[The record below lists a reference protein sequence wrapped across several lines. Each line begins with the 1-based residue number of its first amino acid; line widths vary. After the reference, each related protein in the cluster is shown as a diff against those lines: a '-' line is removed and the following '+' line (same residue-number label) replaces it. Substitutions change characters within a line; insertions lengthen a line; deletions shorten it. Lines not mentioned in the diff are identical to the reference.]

1 MSTYLSPDCRDGNC
15 IKCDGTAWDLEQD
28 QVTHCAHDC
37 HQDHGHEAAAEAATF
52 DPGPPWKLLG
62 TTESG
67 FRVFTAPAGVAIP
80 GTGNPPRI
88 SER

>member
-15 IKCDGTAWDLEQD
+15 VKCDGNAWDREAD
-28 QVTHCAHDC
+28 QLTACACKH
-37 HQDHGHEAAAEAATF
+37 HQDHGQAAF

-62 TTESG
+62 TTTSG
-67 FRVFTAPAGVAIP
+67 FRVFTAPV
-80 GTGNPPRI
+80 GTPPRI